1 MSRQPLR
8 HVAEP
13 DLFAGTNPSQPQ
25 GLRYAPAFITPDE
38 ERTLIKAFETLPLAP
53 FQFGAFEGKLR
64 IVSFSRDR
72 ASAVSA
78 FCFDGSE

>member
-1 MSRQPLR
+1 
-8 HVAEP
+8 VA
-13 DLFAGTNPSQPQ
+13 DFVTGTRARADRAVS
-25 GLRYAPAFITPDE
+25 
-38 ERTLIKAFETLPLAP
+38 KLPLAP